1 MDERRSVRNGLD
13 MMAISERWL
22 CTKTRT
28 PLENKL
34 LSELRS
40 KRKASI
46 TASVPIPASQP
57 EVIDTRYLVLS
68 GTLYPFLQEH
78 VTASTSNIT
87 KNDSAV
93 RQSRRRRQKVLKEVK
108 ALELHLSHGKQRFIT
123 LLALHDPAGVGS
135 TSEEELEYV
144 IQKMK
149 PPVGQE
155 SLEIVLKSLPE
166 VERGRLDYRPLI
178 KGDIVQCVEQYTH
191 LHFTDSTLQALP
203 DHSFTEKSN
212 QSIEVQENEDSK
224 CSKPQGTMSGD
235 RGALSTAY
243 KEEEHRQFEILLEF
257 CREQEI
263 VLNQEL
269 LEKGKMLFSQALYFT
284 YIVHAALLLPADHP
298 RDSCLSALR
307 QPGLDLLSQEFTAPP
322 REETKT
328 VEKRDVGK
336 KFGWAYKE
344 LKGKG
349 KPTQIRLPKP
359 PEHSGGGDKKKA
371 MLKRVKVVP
380 KVDCWLTFKEY
391 QMFARYVFI

>member
-1 MDERRSVRNGLD
+1 M
-13 MMAISERWL
+13 
-22 CTKTRT
+22 
-28 PLENKL
+28 
-34 LSELRS
+34 
-40 KRKASI
+40 
-46 TASVPIPASQP
+46 
-57 EVIDTRYLVLS
+57 
-68 GTLYPFLQEH
+68 
-78 VTASTSNIT
+78 TASTSKMT
-87 KNDSAV
+87 KSDSNA
-93 RQSRRRRQKVLKEVK
+93 RQSRRRRQNVLKEVK

-123 LLALHDPAGVGS
+123 LLALYDPAGVGS

-149 PPVGQE
+149 PQISQE

-166 VERGRLDYRPLI
+166 VERGRVDYRPLI

-191 LHFTDSTLQALP
+191 LHFTDSTPQALP
-203 DHSFTEKSN
+203 DHSSTEKSN
-212 QSIEVQENEDSK
+212 QSIEIHENEDPK

-243 KEEEHRQFEILLEF
+243 KEEEQRQFEILLEF

-269 LEKGKMLFSQALYFT
+269 LEKGNSGFRFNNIGTIFLCLI

-349 KPTQIRLPKP
+349 KPTQIRIPKP
-359 PEHSGGGDKKKA
+359 PEYSGDGGKRKA

-391 QMFARYVFI
+391 QMFARYVMTCD